1 MVLLLVLLPFA
12 AYIVG
17 EKIGVSGILAAVAA
31 GIATNF
37 ADLERSS
44 YISERLQTEGT
55 WSMVEA
61 AFNGAIFLL
70 LGLQLPSIIGVPLHQ
85 AGHDWWIL
93 VGYVAAISFALL
105 LMRWIWLVL
114 GVHGSLLRAHR
125 QGKMSERPSPL
136 LNLATTLAGIRG
148 AVTLAG
154 ALSVPMLLNNGQPF
168 PGRDMLVF
176 LATGTILFTLVIG
189 AVGLPIV
196 LRHLPPHEESP
207 TVREERLAREQACMA
222 AMAKLTL
229 SEEEMLRRDPEWVA
243 MRQEVNGHLTQEYRN
258 RIQLLDDG
266 SGAAQSIELLREAPE
281 VVRQRKLRYVMEI
294 ETRIEC
300 IHAERD
306 FTTPKDRP
314 TASTTNRCAAWSA
327 SWTCRKSP
335 CASASSR
342 AAPPVCPWPA
352 RRQSLSQRHRG
363 SRPAPRCRPL
373 GAPGAGKVRSSSGVA
388 HFRPS

>member
-1 MVLLLVLLPFA
+1 MFVNSFNIQLLPFA

-125 QGKMSERPSPL
+125 QGKMTERPSKL

-154 ALSVPMLLNNGQPF
+154 ALSVPMLLNNGQP
-168 PGRDMLVF
+168 
-176 LATGTILFTLVIG
+176 
-189 AVGLPIV
+189 
-196 LRHLPPHEESP
+196 
-207 TVREERLAREQACMA
+207 
-222 AMAKLTL
+222 
-229 SEEEMLRRDPEWVA
+229 
-243 MRQEVNGHLTQEYRN
+243 
-258 RIQLLDDG
+258 
-266 SGAAQSIELLREAPE
+266 
-281 VVRQRKLRYVMEI
+281 
-294 ETRIEC
+294 
-300 IHAERD
+300 
-306 FTTPKDRP
+306 
-314 TASTTNRCAAWSA
+314 
-327 SWTCRKSP
+327 
-335 CASASSR
+335 
-342 AAPPVCPWPA
+342 
-352 RRQSLSQRHRG
+352 
-363 SRPAPRCRPL
+363 
-373 GAPGAGKVRSSSGVA
+373 
-388 HFRPS
+388 